1 VRGFLL
7 NAESSVTMHA
17 VGDPCS
23 IRRTIRS
30 MGFAEQFAETSVK
43 GAITRAAVAWVLIT
57 PAIAAAKIWWSATAA
72 VVVFLVGV
80 GIYVV
85 VAVRFR
91 RRHRQPSAT

>member
-1 VRGFLL
+1 
-7 NAESSVTMHA
+7 
-17 VGDPCS
+17 
-23 IRRTIRS
+23 
-30 MGFAEQFAETSVK
+30 MGFAERFAEASVK
-43 GAITRAAVAWVLIT
+43 GALTRAAVAWVLIT